1 MVMQR
6 YKNRGYVLEG
16 VLFFPIPVIN
26 IFPFLFIDAISYGN
40 LYVLFVKEEKCK
52 RYSLK
57 GIKWSSIWTRMK
69 IWKRWN
75 LKEMEESKEIWR
87 EFYQKLKS
95 NVKSVELCLKWNYVS
110 KNVTFWKAKNFIES
124 LSRKITLFPLIIRC
138 SNELTKYISTTMKT
152 HSVHASIQINDYSR
166 IYPTEIRVRH
176 VNFTLH
182 YSTYYITYSKQLYV
196 KRHFI
201 NIQFARISDAFVT
214 RNCCK
219 RWSISLDFHGDEK
232 RRNRE

>member
-1 MVMQR
+1 MERILSKIEIERKIGRVVFKMELR
-6 YKNRGYVLEG
+6 
-16 VLFFPIPVIN
+16 F
-26 IFPFLFIDAISYGN
+26 
-40 LYVLFVKEEKCK
+40 EKCHVLK
-52 RYSLK
+52 SEKFYRISFEENYVVSFNYSLLER
-57 GIKWSSIWTRMK
+57 I
-69 IWKRWN
+69 
-75 LKEMEESKEIWR
+75 
-87 EFYQKLKS
+87 
-95 NVKSVELCLKWNYVS
+95 
-110 KNVTFWKAKNFIES
+110 
-124 LSRKITLFPLIIRC
+124 
-138 SNELTKYISTTMKT
+138 NELTN
-152 HSVHASIQINDYSR
+152 SVHASIQINDYSR
-166 IYPTEIRVRH
+166 IYSTEIRVRH